1 MTSIKATRTSPN
13 TYTVVNDSGAELR
26 VSAPGVPGTFSPR
39 ELLQAAVV
47 GCASLSAEAQLA
59 HQLGQDFQASATVE
73 AKETTGLITDLL
85 YTLHVDMQGLD
96 KHAQDKLIASAA
108 RKIDR
113 LCAVKRSIHHGINTE
128 AVITA

>member
-13 TYTVVNDSGAELR
+13 TYTVVNDFGAELK
-26 VSAPGVPGTFSPR
+26 VSAPGVPGTFSPG

-59 HQLGQDFQASATVE
+59 HQLGQDFTASATVE
-73 AKETTGLITDLL
+73 STETTGLIIDLL
-85 YTLHVDMQGLD
+85 YTLQVDMAGLD
-96 KHAQDKLIASAA
+96 QQAQDKLIASAA
-108 RKIDR
+108 KKIDR

-128 AVITA
+128 TVITP